1 MHYDVLSYVDD
12 GYVNYNIMMNI
23 FDIQDD
29 YEEVLFHDIN
39 SKSTLSKKE
48 ERSIQ
53 NLFVVVPTNQKIE
66 KRVLSIGE
74 DRNIRNGK
82 KGKTKKQAKKK
93 KKEKKETTGR
103 KCMRNKDNTIIAL
116 RRQPARQCKLI
127 RNRQ

>member
-12 GYVNYNIMMNI
+12 GYVNYNLIMNI
-23 FDIQDD
+23 FNIWDD

-39 SKSTLSKKE
+39 SKSTLSKEE

-53 NLFVVVPTNQKIE
+53 NLFVIVPTKKIE

-74 DRNIRNGK
+74 DITKRNGK
-82 KGKTKKQAKKK
+82 KGKTKKQTKKK

-103 KCMRNKDNTIIAL
+103 KCMRNMDNTIIAL
-116 RRQPARQCKLI
+116 KRQPPRQCKLK
-127 RNRQ
+127 RTRQ

>member
-23 FDIQDD
+23 FNIRDD

-39 SKSTLSKKE
+39 SKSTLSKEE

-53 NLFVVVPTNQKIE
+53 NLIVIVPTKKKIE

-74 DRNIRNGK
+74 DITKRNGK

-93 KKEKKETTGR
+93 ETTRR
-103 KCMRNKDNTIIAL
+103 KCMRNMDNTIIAL
-116 RRQPARQCKLI
+116 KRQPPRQCKLK